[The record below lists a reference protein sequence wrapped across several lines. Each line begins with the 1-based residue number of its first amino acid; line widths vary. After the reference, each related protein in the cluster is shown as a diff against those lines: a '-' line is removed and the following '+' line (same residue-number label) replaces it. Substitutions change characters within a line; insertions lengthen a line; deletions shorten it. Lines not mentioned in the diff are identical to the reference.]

1 MASPSSKAG
10 SSPESNLNSA
20 LTRRNSVGT
29 SPLRQTIGWPIA
41 TSSPHPKSSTLCHRL
56 TRRGKKKRHGS
67 KQAALLKKF
76 AGVAMKFYELI
87 AKMSGEDFASC
98 TPEQQIYVLKKKAEL
113 AKHAVVDN
121 NLQDAEDGID

>member
-56 TRRGKKKRHGS
+56 TRRGRKERHGG

-76 AGVAMKFYELI
+76 ARVAMKFYELI
-87 AKMSGEDFASC
+87 AKMSVEDFASC

-121 NLQDAEDGID
+121 DLQDAEDGIV